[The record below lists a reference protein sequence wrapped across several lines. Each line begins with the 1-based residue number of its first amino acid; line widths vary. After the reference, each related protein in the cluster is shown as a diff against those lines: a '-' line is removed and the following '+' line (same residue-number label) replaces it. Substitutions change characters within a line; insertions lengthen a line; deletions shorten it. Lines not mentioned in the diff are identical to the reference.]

1 MPASVAVVIVNYRTP
16 DMTLACVAA
25 LAKERAA
32 IPDLRAVIVDGG
44 SGDGSAETIRAGLTN
59 HDWVDLLPMD
69 INGGFGWAN
78 NQGMLHLIQ
87 GPNPPDFIHLLNPDT
102 LVERGAVIALLKVM
116 ADNPKCAAA
125 GSQLVNPGGSL
136 AGSAF
141 RFPSVVREFFRGGQ
155 MNRVGQMLG
164 LPDGILR
171 PTETTKV
178 DWVTGA
184 SVMLRTEALRQTG
197 LFDTGF
203 FLYFEEVELMHRLS
217 RAGWD
222 VLSVPASRVMHV
234 GGVATGMAD
243 AELHERTSIPDYM
256 FASRRRFFA
265 LTQDAESAT
274 RAWLAGNRLLRII
287 KALGI
292 NSDRPSADAER
303 AGMLKHGIAA
313 SDFDRTPAVTQVTDK
328 AGEPPAWRRAQ

>member
-1 MPASVAVVIVNYRTP
+1 MTGSVAVVVVNYRTP

-32 IPDLRAVIVDGG
+32 LPDLRVVIVEGG
-44 SGDGSAETIRAGLTN
+44 SGDGSAEIIRAGLTG
-59 HDWVDLLPMD
+59 HHWVDLLPMD

-78 NQGMLHLIQ
+78 NQGMLHLLQ

-102 LVERGAVIALLKVM
+102 LVERGAVTALRKTM
-116 ADNPKCAAA
+116 AERPKCAAV
-125 GSQLVNPGGSL
+125 GSQLVNPDGSL

-141 RFPSVVREFFRGGQ
+141 RFPSIAREFFRGGQ

-164 LPDGILR
+164 LPGGIIR

-178 DWVTGA
+178 DWVTGG
-184 SVMLRTEALRQTG
+184 SVMLRTDALRQTG

-203 FLYFEEVELMHRLS
+203 FLYFEEVELMYRLT

-234 GGVATGMAD
+234 GGAATGMAD
-243 AELHERTSIPDYM
+243 AELHERTNIPDYM
-256 FASRRRFFA
+256 FVSRRRFFA
-265 LTQDAESAT
+265 LTQDAETAT

-313 SDFDRTPAVTQVTDK
+313 TVFDRTPAITQVGDK
-328 AGEPPAWRRAQ
+328 AGEPPAWMRAP

>member
-1 MPASVAVVIVNYRTP
+1 MTGSVAVVIVNFRTP

-32 IPDLRAVIVDGG
+32 LPDLRAVIVDGG
-44 SGDGSAETIRAGLTN
+44 SGDGSAETIRDGLVG

-69 INGGFGWAN
+69 LNGGFGWAN

-87 GPNPPDFIHLLNPDT
+87 GVNPPDFIHLLNPDT
-102 LVERGAVIALLKVM
+102 LVERGAVMALLKTM
-116 ADNPKCAAA
+116 ADHPKCAAA

-141 RFPSVVREFFRGGQ
+141 RFPSVAREFFRGGQ

-203 FLYFEEVELMHRLS
+203 FLYFEEVELMHRLT

-265 LTQDAESAT
+265 LTQDAETAT
-274 RAWLAGNRLLRII
+274 RAWLTGNRLLRII

-313 SDFDRTPAVTQVTDK
+313 TQFDRTPAITHVTDK
-328 AGEPPAWRRAQ
+328 PGEPPAWMRAP

>member
-1 MPASVAVVIVNYRTP
+1 MTPSVAAVIVNYRTP

-25 LAKERAA
+25 LAKERKAL
-32 IPDLRAVIVDGG
+32 PGLRAIIVDGG
-44 SGDGSAETIRAGLTN
+44 SGDGSADTIREGLPD
-59 HDWVDLLPMD
+59 HDWVTLLPMD

-78 NQGMLHLIQ
+78 NQGMLHLLQ

-102 LVERGAVIALLKVM
+102 LAEAGAAAALLKTM

-141 RFPSVVREFFRGGQ
+141 RFPSVGREFFRGGQ
-155 MNRVGQMLG
+155 MNRIGQMLG
-164 LPDGILR
+164 LSEGIIR
-171 PTETTKV
+171 PTQTTKV

-203 FLYFEEVELMHRLS
+203 FLYFEEVELMHRLN

-265 LTQDAESAT
+265 LTQNAEAAT

-313 SDFDRTPAVTQVTDK
+313 TAFDRTPAITHITDK
-328 AGEPPAWRRAQ
+328 PGEPPAWMRGS